1 MNPYAVFS
9 IIILETA
16 FLHISPSCFRKGE
29 NMNIKH
35 FNIMVTDQECGH
47 ARESGNPADLT
58 AYLLDRLPHKPELLR
73 PAVVLCPGGGYGFV
87 SPREDQ
93 PVAMEFLAAG
103 CQVFSLHYSV
113 APETFPVALMELAKA
128 VALVKSHACEWN
140 IDTERIMVCGF
151 SAGGHLAACLGMMWN
166 RDFLYGPLN
175 MAPEDIQPKGMIL
188 CYPVITSGEFGHKR
202 SFEQLLGGKAGDPRL
217 RELVSLELQAGPHT
231 PRTFLWH
238 TWTDQSVPVEN
249 SLLLAQAL
257 KKAGVSLEMHIY
269 SSGRH
274 GLSLATEEVS
284 DSTGDCLVPHCQG
297 WMVLVKEW
305 IKEKDR
311 E

>member
-1 MNPYAVFS
+1 M
-9 IIILETA
+9 
-16 FLHISPSCFRKGE
+16 HISPSCFRKGE

-175 MAPEDIQPKGMIL
+175 MAPEDMQPKGMIL

-238 TWTDQSVPVEN
+238 TWTVRACRKLSAAGPGPEKGRRKPGNAYLSQRTPRTVPGYGGGFRQHRRLPCA
-249 SLLLAQAL
+249 SL
-257 KKAGVSLEMHIY
+257 
-269 SSGRH
+269 SGLD
-274 GLSLATEEVS
+274 G
-284 DSTGDCLVPHCQG
+284 TGKRMDKRKGQG
-297 WMVLVKEW
+297 M
-305 IKEKDR
+305 IC
-311 E
+311 

>member
-1 MNPYAVFS
+1 M
-9 IIILETA
+9 
-16 FLHISPSCFRKGE
+16 
-29 NMNIKH
+29 
-35 FNIMVTDQECGH
+35 
-47 ARESGNPADLT
+47 
-58 AYLLDRLPHKPELLR
+58 
-73 PAVVLCPGGGYGFV
+73 
-87 SPREDQ
+87 
-93 PVAMEFLAAG
+93 AMEFLAAG

-128 VALVKSHACEWN
+128 VALVKKHACEWN

-151 SAGGHLAACLGMMWN
+151 SAGGHLAACLGVMWN
-166 RDFLYGPLN
+166 REFLYGPLN
-175 MAPEDIQPKGMIL
+175 AAPEDIQPKGMIL
-188 CYPVITSGEFGHKR
+188 CYPVITSGTFGHQR
-202 SFEQLLGGKAGDPRL
+202 SFEQLLGDRDSDPLL

-238 TWTDQSVPVEN
+238 TWTDQSVPAEN

-269 SSGRH
+269 PSGRH

-297 WMVLVKEW
+297 WMELVKEW

>member
-1 MNPYAVFS
+1 
-9 IIILETA
+9 
-16 FLHISPSCFRKGE
+16 
-29 NMNIKH
+29 MNIKH
-35 FNIMVTDQECGH
+35 FDIIVTEQECGH
-47 ARESGNPADLT
+47 ERASHEPADLT
-58 AYLLDRLPHKPELLR
+58 AYLLDSLPHKPGLLR
-73 PAVVLCPGGGYGFV
+73 PAVILCAGGGYGFV

-93 PVAMEFLAAG
+93 PIAMEFLAAG

-113 APETFPVALMELAKA
+113 APDTFPVALMELAKS
-128 VALVKSHACEWN
+128 VAFVKSHAGEWN
-140 IDTERIMVCGF
+140 IDTEQVMVCGF
-151 SAGGHLAACLGMMWN
+151 SAGGHLAGCLGMMWN
-166 RDFLYGPLN
+166 RELLCRPLN
-175 MAPEDIQPKGMIL
+175 IAPEDIQPKGMIL
-188 CYPVITSGEFGHKR
+188 CYPVVTSGEFGHQR

-249 SLLLAQAL
+249 SLLLARAL
-257 KKAGVSLEMHIY
+257 RKAGVSLEMHLY
-269 SSGRH
+269 PHGRH
-274 GLSLATEEVS
+274 GLSLATDEVS

-297 WMVLVKEW
+297 WMELVKEW

>member
-1 MNPYAVFS
+1 
-9 IIILETA
+9 
-16 FLHISPSCFRKGE
+16 
-29 NMNIKH
+29 MNIKH
-35 FNIMVTDQECGH
+35 FNIMVTKQECGH
-47 ARESGNPADLT
+47 ARASREPADLT

-73 PAVVLCPGGGYGFV
+73 PAVVLCAGGGYGFV

-113 APETFPVALMELAKA
+113 APETFPVALMELAKS
-128 VALVKSHACEWN
+128 VAFVKSHAREWN
-140 IDTERIMVCGF
+140 IDTDRIIVCGF

-166 RDFLYGPLN
+166 REFIYGPLN
-175 MAPEDIQPKGMIL
+175 AAPEDIQPTGMIL

-202 SFEQLLGGKAGDPRL
+202 SFEQLLGDRAGDPRL
-217 RELVSLELQAGPHT
+217 RELVSLELQAGPQT

-257 KKAGVSLEMHIY
+257 KKAGVSLEIHIY
-269 SSGRH
+269 PSGRH
-274 GLSLATEEVS
+274 GLSLATDEVS
-284 DSTGDCLVPHCQG
+284 DSTGDCLAPHCQG
-297 WMVLVKEW
+297 WMELAKEW

>member
-47 ARESGNPADLT
+47 ARASGNPADLT

-175 MAPEDIQPKGMIL
+175 MAPEDI
-188 CYPVITSGEFGHKR
+188 
-202 SFEQLLGGKAGDPRL
+202 
-217 RELVSLELQAGPHT
+217 
-231 PRTFLWH
+231 
-238 TWTDQSVPVEN
+238 
-249 SLLLAQAL
+249 
-257 KKAGVSLEMHIY
+257 
-269 SSGRH
+269 
-274 GLSLATEEVS
+274 
-284 DSTGDCLVPHCQG
+284 
-297 WMVLVKEW
+297 
-305 IKEKDR
+305 
-311 E
+311 